1 MKIAYL
7 DCFSGIAG
15 DMFLAALL
23 DADLITA
30 QLLSEKLSQLGLGL
44 VRVRTE
50 RVLRQGIRATHLRF
64 ETESDPQEHRRW
76 AEIHDMIEDSSL
88 APQEKAR
95 AIAIFSALA
104 QAEAKI
110 HGVPIEDVHFHE
122 LGAVDSI
129 CDIVGAAVAIE
140 ALTIDHWYASKI
152 NVGSGVTETAHGAL
166 PVPAPATL
174 ELLKNFPVYSSG
186 IETELVTPTG
196 AAILR
201 HLVSG
206 FSMPAARWQRIGYG
220 AGTKE
225 LSQPN
230 VLRVLVG
237 ESIAH
242 LESDET
248 VVIETEIDDM
258 NPELFPY
265 VQQKL
270 FDQGAKSV
278 SAQSILM
285 KKGRPGLLVRVL
297 CDAPLVDKLCEILFR
312 ETTTLGAI
320 YYPVRRK
327 KLARKIIEIHT
338 QYGPVRV
345 KLGLLGSEMINIAPE
360 YEDCKKLAQE
370 QGIALKEV
378 YRAAL
383 EAARSVCE
391 PERRPSS

>member
-30 QLLSEKLSQLGLGL
+30 QLLSEKLSQLGLGS

-64 ETESDPQEHRRW
+64 ETESDPQGHRHW
-76 AEIHDMIEDSSL
+76 AEIREMIERSFL
-88 APQEKAR
+88 TPAEKAR

-140 ALTIDHWYASKI
+140 ALRIDRWYASKI
-152 NVGSGVTETAHGAL
+152 NVGSGVAETAHGTL

-174 ELLKNFPVYSSG
+174 ELLRDFPVYSSG

-196 AAILR
+196 AAIIR
-201 HLVSG
+201 DLVSG
-206 FSMPAARWQRIGYG
+206 FSMPAARWQQIGYG

-242 LESDET
+242 FESDET

-297 CDAPLVDKLCEILFR
+297 CDAPSVDKLCEILFR

-320 YYPVRRK
+320 YYSVQRK
-327 KLARKIIEIHT
+327 KLARRILEIQT

-345 KLGLLGSEMINIAPE
+345 KLGLLGSEIINIAPE

-378 YRAAL
+378 YRVAL
-383 EAARSVCE
+383 EAARNLQ
-391 PERRPSS
+391 